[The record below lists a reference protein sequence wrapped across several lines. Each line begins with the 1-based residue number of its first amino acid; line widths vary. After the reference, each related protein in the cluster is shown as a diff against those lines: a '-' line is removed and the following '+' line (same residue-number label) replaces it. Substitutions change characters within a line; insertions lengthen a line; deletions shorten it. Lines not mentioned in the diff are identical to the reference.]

1 MNGADG
7 LAANRRSFAALE
19 ARVLAD
25 AAAGADARA
34 AAWAQIAADHAWHSP
49 HGAWAAPAIDDALE
63 EIGRRACARGP
74 RTPAPD
80 GRRRVLHVATECA
93 DVGGH
98 SRMAWRWIARDAA
111 SAPTLALT
119 RQRGPVPDRLA
130 YAVGSRGGR
139 LEIIEGHDQLARARA
154 LGRLVDAADLV
165 VLHLHPFDAVAPIAL
180 ADRRGRP
187 PVVLVNHADHCFW
200 LGPRVAD
207 LVVSTRPAAAR
218 SCAAR
223 RGVAPGRTSLLAV
236 PADAP
241 VALPDRDRARRAL
254 GLPADARVLVAM
266 ASAYKL
272 EGIDDVGFLDLL
284 EPIVAALPG
293 AILVAVGPEDEGA
306 WRAAR
311 ERTGGRVRALG
322 VLPDPSAALAAGDVF
337 IDGYPCSS
345 LTAALEAAAA
355 GLPVVSHQPPR
366 PQAATYDIDEPALG
380 AAHVRVADADA
391 LAGAIGRLLSDE
403 GARRE
408 ASAAALGAAASM
420 RDRAPW
426 ARALE
431 GVYARAAALA
441 AAGPRPRTRSGLRP
455 PPPSTRTPSCSRCT
469 RPRG

>member
-1 MNGADG
+1 M
-7 LAANRRSFAALE
+7 
-19 ARVLAD
+19 
-25 AAAGADARA
+25 
-34 AAWAQIAADHAWHSP
+34 
-49 HGAWAAPAIDDALE
+49 
-63 EIGRRACARGP
+63 
-74 RTPAPD
+74 
-80 GRRRVLHVATECA
+80 ATECA

-98 SRMAWRWIARDAA
+98 SRMAWRWIERDAD
-111 SAPTLALT
+111 SVPTLALT
-119 RQRGPVPDRLA
+119 RHRGPVPDRLT

-165 VLHLHPFDAVAPIAL
+165 VLHVHPFDAVAPIAL
-180 ADRRGRP
+180 ADRGGRP

-223 RGVAPGRTSLLAV
+223 RGVTPERTSLLAV

-241 VALPDRDRARRAL
+241 VALPDRERARRAL

-272 EGIDDVGFLDLL
+272 ERIDDVGFLDLL
-284 EPIVAALPG
+284 EPVVAALPG
-293 AILVAVGPEDEGA
+293 TILVAVGPEDEGA
-306 WRAAR
+306 WRAAG

-337 IDGYPCSS
+337 VDGYPCSS

-380 AAHVRVADADA
+380 AAPRARGRRGRVSP
-391 LAGAIGRLLSDE
+391 RP
-403 GARRE
+403 
-408 ASAAALGAAASM
+408 SAACCPT
-420 RDRAPW
+420 RTP
-426 ARALE
+426 
-431 GVYARAAALA
+431 
-441 AAGPRPRTRSGLRP
+441 AGRPRP
-455 PPPSTRTPSCSRCT
+455 PPSPPRRPCATAAPGCARWRPSTPAPPRCRPRGPRRPSPSARRRPTPSTRTPSCSRCT